1 MTDHIGDQGLVQT
14 CSKRLHTIVT
24 DHLIRPQTT
33 QVCLENLAHIV
44 SSSRQKSSGRHLRF
58 SHINAR
64 SVCNKLNDLHQYIN
78 LNNIDLCA
86 ITETWIREQ
95 DDITE
100 KELAPNGYKCISFPH
115 RECMGGSTALIYRD
129 YFTVSPSTLDTL
141 DTMEI
146 STYQMRFAST
156 CLRLN
161 VLYRPPKT
169 SVIEFC
175 TELTT
180 LIEGHIIDR
189 GKTIWVGDFNIHVND
204 VTNLDTITFRDLLDS
219 FNLKNMVSFPTHK
232 SWSYHQ
238 PCSSRY

>member
-1 MTDHIGDQGLVQT
+1 MFKKI
-14 CSKRLHTIVT
+14 HTIVT

-33 QVCLENLAHIV
+33 QVCIENLAHIV

-64 SVCNKLNDLHQYIN
+64 SVFNKLNDLHQYIN
-78 LNNIDLCA
+78 LNNIVLCA

-100 KELAPNGYKCISFPH
+100 KELAPNDYKCISFPC
-115 RECMGGSTALIYRD
+115 RECMGGGTALVYRD
-129 YFTVSPSTLDTL
+129 YFTVSPSTVDTL

-156 CLRLN
+156 CLQLN

-169 SVIEFC
+169 SVIKFC

-180 LIEGHIIDR
+180 LIEGHIMDR
-189 GKTIWVGDFNIHVND
+189 GKTIWVGNFNIHVND
-204 VTNLDTITFRDLLDS
+204 VTNLDTITFRTFWVALILRTWLV
-219 FNLKNMVSFPTHK
+219 F
-232 SWSYHQ
+232 
-238 PCSSRY
+238 